1 MNSNNISMEQ
11 NGKTKHRVRFL
22 LAPLCVGRK
31 KHPQQGAIMKKT
43 ITRYALNRSW
53 GDGRCEALFHAM
65 RGKAFPYFLTQ
76 QIITSAGENMLSA
89 EESAEIIKKIM
100 GETNE
105 G

>member
-1 MNSNNISMEQ
+1 MEQ

-76 QIITSAGENMLSA
+76 QIITSAEENMLSA

>member
-1 MNSNNISMEQ
+1 
-11 NGKTKHRVRFL
+11 
-22 LAPLCVGRK
+22 
-31 KHPQQGAIMKKT
+31 MKKT

-65 RGKAFPYFLTQ
+65 RGKSFPYFLTP

>member
-1 MNSNNISMEQ
+1 MEQ

-43 ITRYALNRSW
+43 ITRYQINRSW
-53 GDGRCEALFHAM
+53 GDGRCEAIYNAV
-65 RGKAFPYFLTQ
+65 RGKSFQYLLTP

-89 EESAEIIKKIM
+89 EESAEIFKKIL
-100 GETNE
+100 GETDE

>member
-1 MNSNNISMEQ
+1 
-11 NGKTKHRVRFL
+11 
-22 LAPLCVGRK
+22 
-31 KHPQQGAIMKKT
+31 MKKT

-100 GETNE
+100 GETDE